1 MSPNW
6 TSRPLRIFQHLLRE
20 SDAIG
25 LDPAQLVE
33 EAATMGADTYLC
45 MGGGFSAWYP
55 TAIAAQPANPELS
68 VDLVGGVI
76 AAAQQR
82 KMRVIVRMDISK
94 GRAGTQETHP
104 DWFVRQ
110 PDGSHA
116 TVWDMP
122 QMCPTGPFWQETNF
136 SILDELL
143 SAYAIDGFFYNY
155 FYIPRCYCDRCEQQV
170 LEATSAAVPA
180 PGERSPRYQNWRQ
193 STLTRYTARMRD
205 FIRARQPE
213 AVLIPYHHVR
223 AGWDLPAMAA
233 VSDLVGAQASNPIV
247 PNPVD
252 PQPMW
257 NHWAAEEALVGRAV
271 KPDAAPFL
279 IQSTSGFFAS
289 RQTAVPTGRLL
300 HNLALAAA
308 HGAGTAPAINGLL
321 QQDDPRAMAPL
332 EGFTR
337 YVTRNASWYEGLT
350 SMAKLAIIRSEPSI
364 QWGVDQGKLSGR
376 DGPRGHLDEFRGLF
390 EMASALR
397 YPIDVLVA
405 GNLASANL
413 DKFAAIALPAVSCL
427 SDADAAALDAYVAHG
442 GVLIATGD
450 FAAADEVGVART
462 SPISAALPGLPTPR
476 RSLSGAYFELREP
489 KLRDALG
496 GIPHIGA
503 AGDFCPPERL
513 GAASIGLGLI
523 GPFANNAPEFTVVD
537 GPGTEP
543 GLLTRQHG
551 GGTAIWL
558 PWFVGGL
565 YHRHGIADYAK
576 LLGALLEPVLGAAP
590 IQTSAPVAVDFTLY
604 RHPRGAVL
612 HVLNGATAQNKPLI
626 DCAPLAGFEISV
638 AVPVRR
644 AILLETGMD
653 IALTQVSGGVRFIL
667 PRLDSFAA
675 IALLNEGD

>member
-1 MSPNW
+1 MSPAW

-20 SDAIG
+20 TDAIG
-25 LDPAQLVE
+25 LDPAQLIE
-33 EAATMGADTYLC
+33 EAAIMGADTYLC

-55 TAIAAQPANPELS
+55 TAIAAQPTNPALS

-82 KMRVIVRMDISK
+82 HMRVIVRMDISK
-94 GRAGTQETHP
+94 GRAGTENLHP

-110 PDGSHA
+110 PDGDHA

-136 SILDELL
+136 AILDELL

-155 FYIPRCYCDRCEQQV
+155 FYIPRCYCERCAQEV
-170 LEATSAAVPA
+170 TEATGAPVP
-180 PGERSPRYQNWRQ
+180 PIGERSPRYELWRQ
-193 STLTRYTARMRD
+193 TTLTDYTARMRT

-271 KPDAAPFL
+271 KPDVAPFL

-300 HNLALAAA
+300 HNLALTAA
-308 HGAGTAPAINGLL
+308 HGAGTAPAINGRLA
-321 QQDDPRAMAPL
+321 QDDPRAMAPL
-332 EGFTR
+332 EAIAR
-337 YVTRNASWYEGLT
+337 YLTRNAPWYEGLS

-397 YPIDVLVA
+397 YPTDLLVA
-405 GNLASANL
+405 GNLADARL
-413 DKFAAIALPAVSCL
+413 DRFAAIIAPALACL
-427 SDADAAALDAYVAHG
+427 SRADAAALDAYVHRG
-442 GVLIATGD
+442 GLLIATGD
-450 FAAADEVGVART
+450 FAGSDEVGATRT
-462 SPISAALPGLPTPR
+462 DPISAALPGLPTPR
-476 RSLSGAYFELREP
+476 RSLSGAYFELRDP

-503 AGDFCPPERL
+503 AGDFCPPHEL
-513 GAASIGLGLI
+513 QNAVTGLALI
-523 GPFANNAPEFTVVD
+523 GPFANNAPEFTVVE

-543 GLLTRQHG
+543 GLLTSQHG

-558 PWFVGGL
+558 PWFIGAL
-565 YHRHGIADYAK
+565 YHRYGIADYAS
-576 LLGALLEPVLGAAP
+576 LLGAVLEPVLGPAP
-590 IQTSAPVAVDFTLY
+590 IQTSAPDAVDFTLY

-612 HVLNGATAQNKPLI
+612 HALNGATAQNKPLI
-626 DCAPLAGFEISV
+626 DCTPLAGFEISV
-638 AVPVRR
+638 AVAARR
-644 AILLETGMD
+644 AIVLKTGAD
-653 IALTQVSGGVRFIL
+653 IALDQIPGGVSFML

-675 IALLNEGD
+675 IALLNEED